1 MDISKYDTILLGYPL
16 QHGHIPNILITQ
28 IEKLDFKGKT
38 IYLFNTYGSTGV
50 GESVENIKT
59 YAKGA
64 DVKKGFE
71 ISSEILKL

>member
-1 MDISKYDTILLGYPL
+1 M
-16 QHGHIPNILITQ
+16 ITQ